1 MGNPVLRKI
10 FLTSFLYFI
19 CRAFPQSNELYFH
32 TNPGN
37 VFEGHD
43 VIISQLM
50 FIDEPIVS
58 GLLFYRI
65 KGELSFQ
72 EIPMNY
78 EGGSWVG
85 VIQGNRVTEPG
96 IEYVTI
102 INRFDGGQVSLPN
115 MSDPFSNPLQI
126 NVTREIQKNEND
138 LLVSGQSGKKRKL
151 SGQYVDAD
159 ILILSPEDGSLNR
172 QDEIVISASLFNA
185 PLVDQSDYKV
195 LLDGQDLTSHSIIS
209 GDVLSLVPDGKLNVG
224 FHTIQLLFKT
234 TFGVDIT
241 PVEWSFNVN
250 KPMTN
255 ISESFR
261 YKGSLNAKSS
271 SSTASSITINENE
284 YSGKIDGELSWI
296 KARYT
301 MRRTNRE
308 SNFLQPLNRSTL
320 SFQITDYL
328 KMDFG
333 DIYPSIS
340 PFILD
345 GKRLKGRHIHLD
357 MPWLDFHLV
366 NGKFTRAIQYQ
377 NKVNG
382 AYELL
387 TNDTVFDST
396 ARYTFKLSRKGYTF
410 PQDVIAG
417 RLALSLFKV
426 FKGGI
431 HFLKAKDDIDGVNKT
446 APGSSLFKMD
456 TTLYSNY
463 KLDEYSYKQFV
474 DSLARHGDTL
484 IIPTKNWNNGTPK
497 ENLAFGFDL
506 ETALDNRKL
515 LFQFAWNMSLTNTNI
530 WAGIANSDSLDL
542 MMDTLSDGLIMEK
555 YDILTLGENIE
566 KYENIFTIHPRYM
579 TPILPIDPNEF
590 NENPFRAIINMPA
603 SAFYFRMKGN
613 YSFNNLLVEYRQI
626 GSEYKSFGNPYLTN
640 NIREFIINDRLSA
653 LGRRLMMVV
662 GYKYKDNNLSETV
675 ANPVKTNTIS
685 FNTTLVPGPGAPSI
699 VLNIQSIGR
708 DNSIDSL
715 DLDSYGNFLSDRR
728 EDSRGLNVMASV
740 NIPGNFGKL
749 TTTTSI
755 NANFISY
762 SDNLASERRN
772 DFLFQKTET
781 QSFSITISSRFQIPL
796 RTTMSFNSTKLL
808 RPYMLVIDSLGI
820 EPDIPAIEETNW
832 TSMNSTAQYSLFQN
846 KLRVRGGLDF
856 MTNGE
861 TGDSSIKLYG
871 GKIGGDYDIL
881 DKLTLSINSSIR
893 MNDINKYKTDNSD
906 NDNDGTIDE
915 ANENWSVNNSG
926 FYMTLGYRF

>member
-1 MGNPVLRKI
+1 MGNLVLRNI
-10 FLTSFLYFI
+10 ILTSFLYLF
-19 CRAFPQSNELYFH
+19 CRAYPQSNNQYFH
-32 TNPGN
+32 ANPGH
-37 VFEGHD
+37 VLAGQE
-43 VIISQLM
+43 VMISQLM
-50 FIDEPIVS
+50 FIDDPIVS
-58 GLLFYRI
+58 GMVYFRI
-65 KGELSFQ
+65 KGEMSFQ
-72 EIPMNY
+72 EIMMY
-78 EGGSWVG
+78 YDGGSWVG
-85 VIQGNRVTEPG
+85 VIPGNRITEPG
-96 IEYVTI
+96 IEYITI
-102 INRFDGGQVSLPN
+102 LNKRDGGQIALPN
-115 MSDPFSNPLQI
+115 KSDPFSNPLEI
-126 NVTREIQKNEND
+126 NVTRKQMEDETDVQ
-138 LLVSGQSGKKRKL
+138 LSGQKKKKRKL

-172 QDEIVISASLFNA
+172 VDEIVISASLFNA
-185 PLVDQSDYKV
+185 PRVDQSDYKV
-195 LLDGQDLTSHSIIS
+195 LLDGQDLTDLSILS
-209 GDVLSLVPDGKLNVG
+209 GDVLSLVPNGDLDVG
-224 FHTIQLLFKT
+224 LHTIQLLFKT
-234 TFGVDIT
+234 TFGVDVT

-250 KPMTN
+250 KPTVN

-261 YKGSLNAKSS
+261 YKGSLNAKTSS
-271 SSTASSITINENE
+271 SSASSITINQNE
-284 YSGKIDGELSWI
+284 FSGKIDGELSWV
-296 KARYT
+296 KARYS
-301 MRRTNRE
+301 MRKSSRE
-308 SNFLQPLNRSTL
+308 SIFLQPLNRSTL
-320 SFQITDYL
+320 SFQVTDYL
-328 KMDFG
+328 KVDFG

-515 LFQFAWNMSLTNTNI
+515 LFQFAWNTSFTNTNI

-555 YDILTLGENIE
+555 YEILTLGENIE

-640 NIREFIINDRLSA
+640 NTREFIINDRLSA

-685 FNTTLVPGPGAPSI
+685 FNTTLVPGSGAPSI
-699 VLNIQSIGR
+699 VMNIQSIGR
-708 DNSIDSL
+708 NNSIDSV
-715 DLDSYGNFLSDRR
+715 DIDSYGNFLSDRR

-755 NANFISY
+755 NANLISY
-762 SDNLASERRN
+762 ADNLASERRN

-781 QSFSITISSRFQIPL
+781 QSISVTISSRFQIPL
-796 RTTMSFNSTKLL
+796 RTSMSFNTMKLL
-808 RPYMLVIDSLGI
+808 IPYLDESDMPSK
-820 EPDIPAIEETNW
+820 EESKW
-832 TSMNSTAQYSLFQN
+832 TSMSATAQYSVFQK
-846 KLRVRGGLDF
+846 KLRLRGGLDL
-856 MTNGE
+856 MTNGK
-861 TGDSSIKLYG
+861 TDDSSIKLYG

-893 MNDINKYKTDNSD
+893 MNDIKSYTTDKSD
-906 NDNDGTIDE
+906 NDNDGTVDE
-915 ANENWSVNNSG
+915 SNENWSVNSSG
-926 FYMTLGYRF
+926 FYITLGYRF

>member
-1 MGNPVLRKI
+1 MGNLVLRNI
-10 FLTSFLYFI
+10 ILTSFLYLF
-19 CRAFPQSNELYFH
+19 CRAYPQSNNQYFH
-32 TNPGN
+32 ANPGH
-37 VFEGHD
+37 VLAGQE
-43 VIISQLM
+43 VMISQLM
-50 FIDEPIVS
+50 FIDDPIVS
-58 GLLFYRI
+58 GMVYFRT
-65 KGELSFQ
+65 KGEMSFQ
-72 EIPMNY
+72 EIMMY
-78 EGGSWVG
+78 YDGGSWVG
-85 VIQGNRVTEPG
+85 VIPGNRITEPG

-102 INRFDGGQVSLPN
+102 LNKRDGGQIALPN
-115 MSDPFSNPLQI
+115 KSDPFSNPLEI
-126 NVTREIQKNEND
+126 NVTRKQMEDETDVQ
-138 LLVSGQSGKKRKL
+138 LSGQKKKKRKL

-172 QDEIVISASLFNA
+172 VDEIVISASLFNA
-185 PLVDQSDYKV
+185 PRVDQSDYKV
-195 LLDGQDLTSHSIIS
+195 LLDGQDLTDLSILS
-209 GDVLSLVPDGKLNVG
+209 GDVLSLVPNGDLDVG
-224 FHTIQLLFKT
+224 LHTIQLLFKT
-234 TFGVDIT
+234 TFGVDVT

-250 KPMTN
+250 KPTVN

-261 YKGSLNAKSS
+261 YKGSLNAKTSS
-271 SSTASSITINENE
+271 SSASSITINQNE
-284 YSGKIDGELSWI
+284 FSGKIDGELSWV
-296 KARYT
+296 KARYS
-301 MRRTNRE
+301 MRKSSRE
-308 SNFLQPLNRSTL
+308 SIFLQPLNRSTL
-320 SFQITDYL
+320 SFQFTDYL
-328 KMDFG
+328 KVDFG

-357 MPWLDFHLV
+357 MRWLDFHLV

-640 NIREFIINDRLSA
+640 NTREFIINDRLSA

-675 ANPVKTNTIS
+675 ANPVKTNTLS

-708 DNSIDSL
+708 NNSIDSL
-715 DLDSYGNFLSDRR
+715 DLDIYGNFLSDRR
-728 EDSRGLNVMASV
+728 ENSRALNVMASV

-749 TTTTSI
+749 STTTSI
-755 NANFISY
+755 NANLISY
-762 SDNLASERRN
+762 ADNLASERRN

-781 QSFSITISSRFQIPL
+781 QSISVIISSRFQIPL
-796 RTTMSFNSTKLL
+796 RTSMSFNTTKLL
-808 RPYMLVIDSLGI
+808 IPYLDESDM
-820 EPDIPAIEETNW
+820 PAKEESKW
-832 TSMNSTAQYSLFQN
+832 TSMSATAQYSVFQK
-846 KLRVRGGLDF
+846 KLRLRGGLDL
-856 MTNGE
+856 MTNGK
-861 TGDSSIKLYG
+861 TDDSSIKLYG

-893 MNDINKYKTDNSD
+893 MNDIKSYTTDKSD
-906 NDNDGTIDE
+906 NDNDGTVDE
-915 ANENWSVNNSG
+915 SNENWSVNSSG
-926 FYMTLGYRF
+926 FYITLGYRF

>member
-1 MGNPVLRKI
+1 
-10 FLTSFLYFI
+10 
-19 CRAFPQSNELYFH
+19 
-32 TNPGN
+32 
-37 VFEGHD
+37 
-43 VIISQLM
+43 
-50 FIDEPIVS
+50 
-58 GLLFYRI
+58 
-65 KGELSFQ
+65 
-72 EIPMNY
+72 
-78 EGGSWVG
+78 
-85 VIQGNRVTEPG
+85 
-96 IEYVTI
+96 
-102 INRFDGGQVSLPN
+102 
-115 MSDPFSNPLQI
+115 
-126 NVTREIQKNEND
+126 
-138 LLVSGQSGKKRKL
+138 
-151 SGQYVDAD
+151 
-159 ILILSPEDGSLNR
+159 
-172 QDEIVISASLFNA
+172 
-185 PLVDQSDYKV
+185 
-195 LLDGQDLTSHSIIS
+195 
-209 GDVLSLVPDGKLNVG
+209 
-224 FHTIQLLFKT
+224 
-234 TFGVDIT
+234 
-241 PVEWSFNVN
+241 
-250 KPMTN
+250 
-255 ISESFR
+255 
-261 YKGSLNAKSS
+261 
-271 SSTASSITINENE
+271 
-284 YSGKIDGELSWI
+284 
-296 KARYT
+296 
-301 MRRTNRE
+301 
-308 SNFLQPLNRSTL
+308 
-320 SFQITDYL
+320 
-328 KMDFG
+328 MDFG

-396 ARYTFKLSRKGYTF
+396 ARYTFKLSRNGYTF

-640 NIREFIINDRLSA
+640 NTREFIINDRLSA

-685 FNTTLVPGPGAPSI
+685 FNTTLVPGSGAPSI
-699 VLNIQSIGR
+699 VMNIQSIGR
-708 DNSIDSL
+708 NNSIDSV
-715 DLDSYGNFLSDRR
+715 DIDSYGNFLSDRR

-808 RPYMLVIDSLGI
+808 IPYLDEFDL
-820 EPDIPAIEETNW
+820 PQKDETNW

-893 MNDINKYKTDNSD
+893 MN
-906 NDNDGTIDE
+906 E

>member
-1 MGNPVLRKI
+1 MGNLVLRNI
-10 FLTSFLYFI
+10 ILTSFLYLF
-19 CRAFPQSNELYFH
+19 CRAYPQSNNQYFH
-32 TNPGN
+32 ANPGH
-37 VFEGHD
+37 VLAGQE
-43 VIISQLM
+43 VMISQLM
-50 FIDEPIVS
+50 FIDDPIVS
-58 GLLFYRI
+58 GMVYFRI
-65 KGELSFQ
+65 KGEMSFQ
-72 EIPMNY
+72 EIMMY
-78 EGGSWVG
+78 YDGGSWVG
-85 VIQGNRVTEPG
+85 VIPGNRITEPG
-96 IEYVTI
+96 IEYITI
-102 INRFDGGQVSLPN
+102 LNKRDGGKIALPN
-115 MSDPFSNPLQI
+115 KSDPFSNPLEI
-126 NVTREIQKNEND
+126 NVTRKQMEDETDVQ
-138 LLVSGQSGKKRKL
+138 LSGQKKKKRKL

-172 QDEIVISASLFNA
+172 VDEIVISASLFNA
-185 PLVDQSDYKV
+185 PRVDQSDYKV
-195 LLDGQDLTSHSIIS
+195 LLDGQDLTDLSILS
-209 GDVLSLVPDGKLNVG
+209 GDVLSLVPNGDLDVG
-224 FHTIQLLFKT
+224 LHTIQLLFKT
-234 TFGVDIT
+234 TFGVDVT

-250 KPMTN
+250 KPTVN

-261 YKGSLNAKSS
+261 YKGSLNAKTSS
-271 SSTASSITINENE
+271 SSASSITTNQNEF
-284 YSGKIDGELSWI
+284 SGKIDGELSWV
-296 KARYT
+296 KARYS
-301 MRRTNRE
+301 MRKSSRE
-308 SNFLQPLNRSTL
+308 SIFLQPLNRSTL
-320 SFQITDYL
+320 SIQITDYL
-328 KMDFG
+328 KVDFG

-345 GKRLKGRHIHLD
+345 GRRLNGRHIHLD
-357 MPWLDFHLV
+357 MPWFDFHLV

-377 NKVNG
+377 DKVNG

-387 TNDTVFDST
+387 TNDTGFDST

-515 LFQFAWNMSLTNTNI
+515 LFQFAWNTSFTNTNI

-640 NIREFIINDRLSA
+640 NTREFIINDRLSA

-685 FNTTLVPGPGAPSI
+685 FNTTLVPGSGAPSI
-699 VLNIQSIGR
+699 VMNIQSIGR
-708 DNSIDSL
+708 NNSIDSV
-715 DLDSYGNFLSDRR
+715 DIDSYGYFLSDRR

-808 RPYMLVIDSLGI
+808 IPYLDEFDL
-820 EPDIPAIEETNW
+820 PQKDETNW

>member
-1 MGNPVLRKI
+1 
-10 FLTSFLYFI
+10 
-19 CRAFPQSNELYFH
+19 
-32 TNPGN
+32 
-37 VFEGHD
+37 
-43 VIISQLM
+43 
-50 FIDEPIVS
+50 
-58 GLLFYRI
+58 
-65 KGELSFQ
+65 
-72 EIPMNY
+72 
-78 EGGSWVG
+78 
-85 VIQGNRVTEPG
+85 
-96 IEYVTI
+96 
-102 INRFDGGQVSLPN
+102 
-115 MSDPFSNPLQI
+115 
-126 NVTREIQKNEND
+126 
-138 LLVSGQSGKKRKL
+138 
-151 SGQYVDAD
+151 
-159 ILILSPEDGSLNR
+159 
-172 QDEIVISASLFNA
+172 
-185 PLVDQSDYKV
+185 
-195 LLDGQDLTSHSIIS
+195 
-209 GDVLSLVPDGKLNVG
+209 
-224 FHTIQLLFKT
+224 
-234 TFGVDIT
+234 
-241 PVEWSFNVN
+241 
-250 KPMTN
+250 MTN

-396 ARYTFKLSRKGYTF
+396 ARYTFKLSRNGYTF

-640 NIREFIINDRLSA
+640 NTREFIINDRLSA

-685 FNTTLVPGPGAPSI
+685 FNTTLVPGSGAPSI
-699 VLNIQSIGR
+699 VMNIQSIGR
-708 DNSIDSL
+708 NNSIDSV
-715 DLDSYGNFLSDRR
+715 DIDSYGNLLSDRR

-808 RPYMLVIDSLGI
+808 IPSLDSLNL
-820 EPDIPAIEETNW
+820 PQKDETNW

>member
-10 FLTSFLYFI
+10 FLTSFLYLI

-85 VIQGNRVTEPG
+85 VIQKNRVTEPG

-102 INRFDGGQVSLPN
+102 INRFDGGQISLPN
-115 MSDPFSNPLQI
+115 ISDPFSNPLQI
-126 NVTREIQKNEND
+126 NVIREKQKNEND
-138 LLVSGQSGKKRKL
+138 LLVSGQSGKKQKL

-172 QDEIVISASLFNA
+172 EDEIVISASLFNA
-185 PLVDQSDYKV
+185 PRVDQSDYRV
-195 LLDGQDLTSHSIIS
+195 LLDGQDLTSLSIIS
-209 GDVLSLVPDGKLNVG
+209 GDVLSLVPDGKLDVG

-250 KPMTN
+250 KPMIN

-320 SFQITDYL
+320 SFKITDYL

-345 GKRLKGRHIHLD
+345 GKRLNGRHIHLD

-366 NGKFTRAIQYQ
+366 NGKFTRAIQYRDRI
-377 NKVNG
+377 NG
-382 AYELL
+382 AYALM
-387 TNDTVFDST
+387 TNDTDIDST
-396 ARYTFKLSRKGYTF
+396 ERYTFKLSRMGYTF

-417 RLALSLFKV
+417 RFALSLFKV
-426 FKGGI
+426 FKGGV
-431 HFLKAKDDIDGVNKT
+431 HFLKAKDDIDGINKT
-446 APGSSLFKMD
+446 ISGSSLFSMD

-463 KLDEYSYKQFV
+463 KLDEYSYKQFD
-474 DSLARHGDTL
+474 DSLANHGDTL
-484 IIPTKNWNNGTPK
+484 IIPAKNWNDGSPE
-497 ENLAFGFDL
+497 ENLALGFDL
-506 ETALDNRKL
+506 ETAFDNRKL

-542 MMDTLSDGLIMEK
+542 LMDTLSDGLIMEK

-613 YSFNNLLVEYRQI
+613 YSFNNLLIEYRQI

-640 NIREFIINDRLSA
+640 NTREFIINDRLSA

-675 ANPVKTNTIS
+675 ANPVKTNTLS
-685 FNTTLVPGPGAPSI
+685 FNTTLVPGPGGPSI
-699 VLNIQSIGR
+699 VMNIQTIGR
-708 DNSIDSL
+708 NNSIDSV
-715 DLDSYGNFLSDRR
+715 DTDSYGRFLSDRR
-728 EDSRGLNVMASV
+728 DDTRTLNVMASV

-755 NANFISY
+755 NASFISY
-762 SDNLASERRN
+762 TDNLESFRRA
-772 DFLFQKTET
+772 DYLFQKAES
-781 QSFSITISSRFQIPL
+781 QSISITISSRFQIPL

-808 RPYMLVIDSLGI
+808 VPYLDDDDLPQKDES
-820 EPDIPAIEETNW
+820 NW
-832 TSMNSTAQYSLFQN
+832 TSINSTAQYSLFQN
-846 KLRVRGGLDF
+846 KLRLRGGLDF
-856 MTNGE
+856 MSNGK
-861 TGDSSIKLYG
+861 TGDLSIKLYG

-881 DKLTLSINSSIR
+881 DKLTLNISSSIR
-893 MNDINKYKTDNSD
+893 MNDINKYKTDKSD
-906 NDNDGTIDE
+906 NDNDGIVDE
-915 ANENWSVNNSG
+915 PNENWSVNNSG
-926 FYMTLGYRF
+926 FYITLGYRF

>member
-1 MGNPVLRKI
+1 MGNLVLRNI
-10 FLTSFLYFI
+10 ILTSFLYLF
-19 CRAFPQSNELYFH
+19 CRAYPQSNNQYFH
-32 TNPGN
+32 PNPGH
-37 VFEGHD
+37 VLAGQE
-43 VIISQLM
+43 VMISQLM
-50 FIDEPIVS
+50 FIDDPIVS
-58 GLLFYRI
+58 GMVYFRI
-65 KGELSFQ
+65 KGEMSFQ
-72 EIPMNY
+72 EIMMHY
-78 EGGSWVG
+78 DGGSWIG
-85 VIQGNRVTEPG
+85 VIPGNRITEPG
-96 IEYVTI
+96 IEYITI
-102 INRFDGGQVSLPN
+102 LNKRDGGQIALPN
-115 MSDPFSNPLQI
+115 KSDPFSNPLEI
-126 NVTREIQKNEND
+126 NVTRKQMEDETDVQ
-138 LLVSGQSGKKRKL
+138 LSGQKKKKRKL

-172 QDEIVISASLFNA
+172 VDEIVISASLFNA
-185 PLVDQSDYKV
+185 PRVDQSDYKV
-195 LLDGQDLTSHSIIS
+195 LLDGQDLTDLSILS
-209 GDVLSLVPDGKLNVG
+209 GDVLSLVPNGDLDVG
-224 FHTIQLLFKT
+224 LHTIQLLFKT
-234 TFGVDIT
+234 TFGVDVT

-250 KPMTN
+250 KPTVN

-261 YKGSLNAKSS
+261 YKGSLNAKTSS
-271 SSTASSITINENE
+271 SSASSITINQNE
-284 YSGKIDGELSWI
+284 FSGKIDGELSWV
-296 KARYT
+296 KARYS
-301 MRRTNRE
+301 MRKSSRE
-308 SNFLQPLNRSTL
+308 SIFLQPLNRSTL
-320 SFQITDYL
+320 SFQVTDYL
-328 KMDFG
+328 KVDFG

-515 LFQFAWNMSLTNTNI
+515 LFQFAWNTSFTNTNI

-542 MMDTLSDGLIMEK
+542 ILDTLSDDLIMEK
-555 YDILTLGENIE
+555 YDVFTLGENIE
-566 KYENIFTIHPRYM
+566 KYEYIFTIHPRYM
-579 TPILPIDPNEF
+579 TPILPIDPYEF

-640 NIREFIINDRLSA
+640 NTREFIINDRLSA

-685 FNTTLVPGPGAPSI
+685 FNTTLVPGSGAPSI
-699 VLNIQSIGR
+699 VMNIQSIGR
-708 DNSIDSL
+708 NNSIDSV
-715 DLDSYGNFLSDRR
+715 DIDSYGNFLSDRR

-755 NANFISY
+755 NANLISY
-762 SDNLASERRN
+762 ADNLASERRN

-781 QSFSITISSRFQIPL
+781 QSISVTISSRFQIPL
-796 RTTMSFNSTKLL
+796 RTSMSFNTMKLL
-808 RPYMLVIDSLGI
+808 IPYLDESDMPSK
-820 EPDIPAIEETNW
+820 EESKW
-832 TSMNSTAQYSLFQN
+832 TSMSATAQYSVFQK
-846 KLRVRGGLDF
+846 KLRLRGGLDL
-856 MTNGE
+856 MTNGK
-861 TGDSSIKLYG
+861 TDDSSIKLYG

-893 MNDINKYKTDNSD
+893 MNDIKSYTTDKSD
-906 NDNDGTIDE
+906 NDNDGTVDE
-915 ANENWSVNNSG
+915 SNENWSVNSSG
-926 FYMTLGYRF
+926 FYITLGYRF